1 MRVLTADERPAPHM
15 TSSRRPLRRWPVPFA
30 GICLVSAG
38 LLAAMALPRQDEAAA
53 PAAAAVSPAGA
64 VSAPAWIDIVKP
76 VEMFGVSA
84 AGFDK
89 LPRSYMARRNRLGGG
104 RQDFLSLGVPDGTA
118 PYLRLSIYRVGSEA
132 SADVPLFVD
141 VARRAADAGLGI
153 QKSGPP
159 HAVTT
164 RFGRFEAIDL
174 ELAGTSGLTCAGF
187 RLGIA
192 SPDLRIAGLT
202 CGPQRKPTTPAD
214 LTCLLERI
222 DLNAAGDDEAL
233 ARFFADSELSRDPS
247 CAGAAMAP
255 TPLHAPWLDDKP
267 TPATR
272 RAAARTG
279 VKAQMNQRPS
289 RTL

>member
-1 MRVLTADERPAPHM
+1 MSV
-15 TSSRRPLRRWPVPFA
+15 
-30 GICLVSAG
+30 G
-38 LLAAMALPRQDEAAA
+38 LLAAIAMPRQDDAIASAASA
-53 PAAAAVSPAGA
+53 VPSAAAVA
-64 VSAPAWIDIVKP
+64 APAWIDIIKP

-89 LPRSYMARRNRLGGG
+89 LPRSYLARRNRLGGG
-104 RQDFLSLGVPDGTA
+104 RQDFLSLGTPDGTS

-153 QKSGPP
+153 RRSGTPY
-159 HAVTT
+159 AVTT
-164 RFGRFEAIDL
+164 RFGRFEAVDL
-174 ELAGTSGLTCAGF
+174 ELAGQPELTCAGF
-187 RLGIA
+187 RLGVA
-192 SPDLRIAGLT
+192 SPDLRIAGLM
-202 CGPQRKPTTPAD
+202 CAPQRTPTTPAA

-233 ARFFADSELSRDPS
+233 ARFFAGSELSRDPS

-267 TPATR
+267 APATH
-272 RAAARTG
+272 RAAAKTG

-289 RTL
+289 KTL